1 MTANVIIDKKQ
12 IETWIRDYRWMVR
25 EIVRLR
31 QILED
36 AGDNLTQQYG
46 VESSMPKPKGKV
58 NDPIYMEAMRRE
70 RQWKRV
76 ERLEWKVGFVQEQME
91 RITDERERTVLDCLL
106 DGMSIAAVSRHMGIS
121 ERNVYILRDRIVDK
135 MMGNADFAGFTRN
148 ADNAGKMQ
156 VKSQCV

>member
-1 MTANVIIDKKQ
+1 MTAINIDKKQ

-36 AGDNLTQQYG
+36 AGENLTQQYG

-91 RITDERERTVLDCLL
+91 RITDERERTVLDCIL
-106 DGMSIAAVSRHMGIS
+106 DGMSIAETARHVGVSPRHIQRIKENIVEKMSGMSRMS
-121 ERNVYILRDRIVDK
+121 EMSENLQRE
-135 MMGNADFAGFTRN
+135 T
-148 ADNAGKMQ
+148 
-156 VKSQCV
+156 SCV